1 MLIFTRAP
9 LSVLRLCLAAIP
21 GLMPEEMV
29 APVAES
35 VGIRLLQKMGW
46 RQGKGIGAWGSRN
59 SSTGGPSWCAWC
71 PSWCAWCRAC
81 LASPRC

>member
-1 MLIFTRAP
+1 MSSIACAHTPPHPAQHIRAP
-9 LSVLRLCLAAIP
+9 PPPLAAIP

-46 RQGKGIGAWGSRN
+46 RQGKGIGAHG
-59 SSTGGPSWCAWC
+59 TCEA
-71 PSWCAWCRAC
+71 CRELSLHWLHAG
-81 LASPRC
+81 